1 MNTEI
6 KERIYITDP
15 TQEIV
20 DWCENNLVVRNP
32 TYDTL
37 KRMGKEDTIRY
48 RHIPESLK
56 LYSIRRGDTYIL
68 PFGCL
73 KGIWKFI
80 KNDNFSLAFNNNTP
94 ISIANQ
100 KATIEYYDYQEQAID
115 NMVKEK
121 GGVLVSPA
129 GSGKTYM
136 GTEII
141 RRIGKK
147 TLWLCHTSDLLKQAE
162 HDMKTLY
169 PNIQIGLTTKGQLQ
183 IGEDVTISTIQT
195 MVQIDPALYENEFDV
210 VICDE
215 CAHVAGSATQM
226 KMFQKVVE
234 RIPARYKYGLTATP
248 MRSDGLEKTMYAIIG
263 MSPKGE
269 FEYTY
274 KVDKE
279 KVKTI
284 VAEHRRVDIKLNYS
298 IQDLANMLDNS
309 GMIVYHQ
316 LIAFLAQNK
325 QRNDIIIEN
334 IIKCVGEGRKQV
346 VLCNTVE
353 HCENLVEELK
363 TKGIAVELCIGKTS
377 SKRRE
382 QILTQKIH
390 WDVLVATYSL
400 LKEGV
405 SIKELD
411 TLHLTTPIKDKA
423 MVIQCAGR
431 IERYKENKKQ
441 PIVYDYVDVEI
452 PYCERAFSK
461 RKSALKRRV

>member
-48 RHIPESLK
+48 RHVPESLK
-56 LYSIRRGDTYIL
+56 LYSTRRGNTYIL

-80 KNDNFSLAFNNNTP
+80 KNDNFSLTFNNNAP

-100 KATIEYYDYQEQAID
+100 KATIEYYDYQEQAIE

-147 TLWLCHTSDLLKQAE
+147 TLWLCHTSDLSKQAD

-269 FEYTY
+269 LEYTY

-298 IQDLANMLDNS
+298 IQDLANMLDN
-309 GMIVYHQ
+309 
-316 LIAFLAQNK
+316 
-325 QRNDIIIEN
+325 
-334 IIKCVGEGRKQV
+334 
-346 VLCNTVE
+346 
-353 HCENLVEELK
+353 
-363 TKGIAVELCIGKTS
+363 
-377 SKRRE
+377 
-382 QILTQKIH
+382 
-390 WDVLVATYSL
+390 
-400 LKEGV
+400 
-405 SIKELD
+405 
-411 TLHLTTPIKDKA
+411 
-423 MVIQCAGR
+423 
-431 IERYKENKKQ
+431 
-441 PIVYDYVDVEI
+441 
-452 PYCERAFSK
+452 
-461 RKSALKRRV
+461 